1 MKCFSEIIAIIV
13 DCELK
18 SNLLKFVVK
27 NKNEDLVQIL
37 VWSEDIINTLKEK
50 IMPNNVSI

>member
-27 NKNEDLVQIL
+27 NKNDLVQLL

-50 IMPNNVSI
+50 IMPNN